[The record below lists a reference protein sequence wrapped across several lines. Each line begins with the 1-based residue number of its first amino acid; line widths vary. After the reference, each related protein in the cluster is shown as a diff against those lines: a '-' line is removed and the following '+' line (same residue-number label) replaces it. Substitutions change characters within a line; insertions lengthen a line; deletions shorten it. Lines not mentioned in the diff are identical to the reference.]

1 MLNSEKALPL
11 IAALAVWLPISYFYH
26 PSTGLILAGTVIG
39 VGLTALIY
47 WSGDR
52 IPLGKTWW
60 LRVLAVSIVAGLMFS
75 TALDVAYSLFS
86 APAGNRFGVVI
97 EMVAVGLLFLL
108 RPKKELGRGQSG
120 EN

>member
-26 PSTGLILAGTVIG
+26 PSTGLILSGTIIG
-39 VGLTALIY
+39 VGLSALIF

-52 IPLGKTWW
+52 IPLGKTW
-60 LRVLAVSIVAGLMFS
+60 LLKILAVSITAGLMFS
-75 TALDVAYSLFS
+75 TALDVVYSLFS

-97 EMVAVGLLFLL
+97 EMIIAGVVFTGLAALQGFLG
-108 RPKKELGRGQSG
+108 PKKEK
-120 EN
+120 